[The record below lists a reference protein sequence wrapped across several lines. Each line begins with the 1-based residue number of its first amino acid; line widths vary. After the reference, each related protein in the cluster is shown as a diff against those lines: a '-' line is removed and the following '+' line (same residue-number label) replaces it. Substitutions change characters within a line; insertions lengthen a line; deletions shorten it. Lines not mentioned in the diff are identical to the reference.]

1 MGVAVVDTFVWQGL
15 ASVAIPGF
23 TINRLC
29 AASLAL
35 LGTLTRWP
43 LPLRRWTTTALGL
56 AAIPF
61 IITPIDRY
69 GGHAGTTTPSPG
81 WSAPP
86 PWELV
91 PVWAWD
97 WVGEH
102 RVTQGQGKYGGTW
115 SDPGAGGSSPQR
127 GFAGVQLG
135 HGPTG
140 MELAGAGAEL
150 GLAR

>member
-69 GGHAGTTTPSPG
+69 RGHVGTTTPSLHPG
-81 WSAPP
+81 LECFSS
-86 PWELV
+86 
-91 PVWAWD
+91 
-97 WVGEH
+97 
-102 RVTQGQGKYGGTW
+102 QGNCSQYGLGT
-115 SDPGAGGSSPQR
+115 G
-127 GFAGVQLG
+127 
-135 HGPTG
+135 
-140 MELAGAGAEL
+140 
-150 GLAR
+150 